1 MGRTTT
7 LQQPQPKQL
16 HSTEDTSRP
25 FSPQNHIIHHQ
36 TIKMGGCG
44 NSNCTCS
51 SCSCA
56 PGSCTCNKKAH
67 PLTDRPVGTIT
78 RQHHNGTASP
88 RRSSSSSFLK
98 RENMWMDFFDECR
111 EA

>member
-51 SCSCA
+51 SCFALRA
-56 PGSCTCNKKAH
+56 PAPATNKLILS
-67 PLTDRPVGTIT
+67 PTDLSVPSPASTTWHSIT
-78 RQHHNGTASP
+78 SAFIIIV
-88 RRSSSSSFLK
+88 FLK
-98 RENMWMDFFDECR
+98 KGKHVNGFL
-111 EA
+111 